1 MTKRTVWTA
10 EITES
15 SEVGEPLQRGQ
26 EPMSSPEPKPTPP
39 TAPTPPVT
47 EDDIEILFE
56 GPALQEKVGELGR
69 RIGAEL
75 AGEDPLLIALL
86 GGSVIFLA
94 DLARAIPAPVRF
106 EFVQVAS
113 EEEASEPGVVQIR
126 YPLPLDVAGQSV
138 LVLKDV
144 VTSGVT
150 EPYLEQQLRDHGARE
165 VRFAALIDIPD
176 ERKTPFQV
184 SYAAF
189 RTGRQGLLVGY
200 GLKHGGRFGNLPYVG
215 RLKGG
220 A

>member
-1 MTKRTVWTA
+1 
-10 EITES
+10 
-15 SEVGEPLQRGQ
+15 
-26 EPMSSPEPKPTPP
+26 MSDLTHN
-39 TAPTPPVT
+39 
-47 EDDIEILFE
+47 DIETVFDAE
-56 GPALQEKVGELGR
+56 ALRGSIRDLGR
-69 RIGAEL
+69 RINDEL
-75 AGEDPLLIALL
+75 ADDDPLLVALL

-94 DLARAIPAPVRF
+94 DLVRAIERPVRF
-106 EFVQVAS
+106 EFIQVGQEGSAD
-113 EEEASEPGVVQIR
+113 AAEPGVTRLQ

-176 ERKTPFQV
+176 ERKTSFQV

-189 RTGRQGLLVGY
+189 RTGRQGVLVGY
-200 GLKHGGRFGNLPYVG
+200 GLKQDARYGNLPYVG
-215 RLKGG
+215 RLRGT

>member
-1 MTKRTVWTA
+1 MSAFKTDN
-10 EITES
+10 I
-15 SEVGEPLQRGQ
+15 EPLFDA
-26 EPMSSPEPKPTPP
+26 KT
-39 TAPTPPVT
+39 
-47 EDDIEILFE
+47 
-56 GPALQEKVGELGR
+56 LQLSVRDLGR
-69 RIGAEL
+69 RIHAEL
-75 AGEDPLLIALL
+75 SGDDPLLIALL

-94 DLARAIPAPVRF
+94 DLVRAIDQPVRF
-106 EFVQVAS
+106 EFIQVGS
-113 EEEASEPGVVQIR
+113 GPLVSNEAVEPGVTEIR
-126 YPLPLDVAGQSV
+126 YPLPLDLAGQSV

-176 ERKTPFQV
+176 ERKTSFEV

-200 GLKHGGRFGNLPYVG
+200 GLKQDGRYGNLPYVG
-215 RLKGG
+215 RLKEG